1 MENNFKTLKD
11 KNKVKYLIVEMNQF
25 LVIIANNNTLVINEL
40 IKKLIKL
47 NFKKKQL
54 IIFK

>member
-1 MENNFKTLKD
+1 MEGLNIYSPKKLKLI
-11 KNKVKYLIVEMNQF
+11 KNLNKY

-47 NFKKKQL
+47 NFKKT
-54 IIFK
+54 INHI